1 MKIIKN
7 SALKGAFLLFI
18 LTTVFS
24 KSDSQY
30 EQVEISKFFILEP
43 RVAHVYNNFDK
54 LVKPLVERPFLPEEV
69 SDLNQVKKKKILYEN
84 EMNPAQIIGQDNSIT
99 GAVEKPSIYTPIFEG
114 HKTTV
119 IHPQPQPRH
128 VSLPSREALYTFS
141 SEGAQSTGEQLLS
154 QMIGGDISIPVN
166 LGQLPSDPTLK
177 GYETPNYEKK
187 PASSQELSFLEKK
200 KKNKMMT
207 LDLDESVE
215 IDMKTFIKQFENTKD
230 KDEKIKVILDGKTRL
245 LNEARE
251 IKESVNKDL
260 QELLESKKVAILLHN
275 LINKYEKRAQDS
287 AKSNRLR
294 LADEITIKELL
305 KDKLSRE
312 IQGLRLPIADYKEL
326 EQVDPFQ
333 IEQLTQEVVSKTTG
347 GN

>member
-1 MKIIKN
+1 
-7 SALKGAFLLFI
+7 LK
-18 LTTVFS
+18 
-24 KSDSQY
+24 
-30 EQVEISKFFILEP
+30 
-43 RVAHVYNNFDK
+43 
-54 LVKPLVERPFLPEEV
+54 
-69 SDLNQVKKKKILYEN
+69 
-84 EMNPAQIIGQDNSIT
+84 
-99 GAVEKPSIYTPIFEG
+99 
-114 HKTTV
+114 
-119 IHPQPQPRH
+119 
-128 VSLPSREALYTFS
+128 
-141 SEGAQSTGEQLLS
+141 
-154 QMIGGDISIPVN
+154 
-166 LGQLPSDPTLK
+166 
-177 GYETPNYEKK
+177 
-187 PASSQELSFLEKK
+187 KK

-312 IQGLRLPIADYKEL
+312 LQGLRLPISDYKEL

-333 IEQLTQEVVSKTTG
+333 IEQLTQEVVNDDKKVEAAS
-347 GN
+347 